1 MVSITSVSINQTVS
15 TATSKTRISDASD
28 DTSTPATSSTG
39 VSADTS
45 KVAAGGRRWRGSGR
59 RQQFRQQR

>member
-15 TATSKTRISDASD
+15 TATSKTKISDASD
-28 DTSTPATSSTG
+28 DTSATATSSAG

-45 KVAAGGRRWRGSGR
+45 KVAAGGRGSGR